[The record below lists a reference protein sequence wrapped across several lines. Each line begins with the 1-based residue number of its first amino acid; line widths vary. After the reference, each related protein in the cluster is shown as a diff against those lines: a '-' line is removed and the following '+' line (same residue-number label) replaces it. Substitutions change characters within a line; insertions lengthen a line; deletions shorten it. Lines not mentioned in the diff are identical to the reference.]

1 MGLSRLWVFDF
12 DGTLALLVPERDQ
25 ARLHPACLGMLEELV
40 RQDGQRVAVLSSRR
54 LEDLASRLQV
64 PGIFLGGGSGLEWQ
78 SPDGRHHLPPAHVRE
93 RLRGERDRLWP
104 YLDEAARLPG
114 IVLEDKLWSA
124 ALHFRGASPEARQGL
139 DAWRSARTTGVGMRV
154 LPGPEVFEVPFLQ
167 EADKASGLQALCGLL
182 GADPDRVEWV
192 YAGDDSNDLVAMRW
206 VLDRGGTAFFVGR
219 TCPMEGPHPVD
230 DPPALAGSVRSLLK
244 GVVRP

>member
-139 DAWRSARTTGVGMRV
+139 DAWRSARATGAGMRV

-182 GADPDRVEWV
+182 GADPDRVDWV

-206 VLDRGGTAFFVGR
+206 VLDRGGMAFFVGR